1 MNSPNPI
8 KYSIVIPLYKE
19 EQNVAPLYVRLT
31 QVLTG
36 LDKPYE
42 IIFVDDAQ
50 HDL

>member
-8 KYSIVIPLYKE
+8 KYSIVVPLYNE